1 LFLHDIA
8 KGRGGDHSELGAD
21 IAHEFCPR
29 LGFEDWETE
38 TAAWLVRHHLLM
50 SNTAFKRDIDDPQ
63 TIADFAGEVQS
74 LERLRLLLVLTVAD
88 IRAVGPRIWNGW
100 KAQLLRDLYYR
111 TEEFLSGG
119 LTGDATSARAV
130 AAREALEAKLAHWP
144 H

>member
-1 LFLHDIA
+1 
-8 KGRGGDHSELGAD
+8 
-21 IAHEFCPR
+21 
-29 LGFEDWETE
+29 
-38 TAAWLVRHHLLM
+38 
-50 SNTAFKRDIDDPQ
+50 DPQ

-144 H
+144 HETLQRHMSRASAAYWLGFDVPTLERHANLVRRVEEENHQFAVEFRVDRWR